1 MSEQQQQR
9 RRGLPGLRPLTDAW
23 NRAASA
29 IARAGRRAGDAAQ
42 PVVRALARRADP
54 VLRTVSPL
62 GWVAIGAVLL
72 GGPLGWR
79 FGWIELRTLTVLLI
93 VVLLVAVA
101 FTFGRWNY
109 DAAIELGTR
118 RIRVGQTALGRVVLR
133 NTSPRPAGSS
143 ILELP
148 VGRNVAAF
156 RVPRLAAGEE
166 HEEVFQIPGRRRSV
180 IRVGPVRAVRTDP
193 LRLLHRQRQWTEPV
207 ELFIHPE
214 IVRLEAVAL
223 GFLKD
228 VEGVTTQN
236 LSSSDV
242 SFHALRE
249 YVPGDDRRSI
259 HWRTTARVGKL
270 MVRQFEETMRSHLL
284 IVLSLD
290 PDSYR
295 DAADFELAVSCA
307 ASLAY
312 ASLSEERAVTI
323 HTALE
328 TLSFPNAVI
337 MLDQLARLEL
347 SRAGGASLR
356 EVALDGARRVPDASV
371 AAIVTG
377 AVEPA
382 ELRGAQLAMPP
393 EVATFALRCDQTLTT
408 SRRRASNLIVLDVPT
423 LADLPGGV
431 RSLR

>member
-1 MSEQQQQR
+1 M
-9 RRGLPGLRPLTDAW
+9 
-23 NRAASA
+23 
-29 IARAGRRAGDAAQ
+29 GR
-42 PVVRALARRADP
+42 
-54 VLRTVSPL
+54 
-62 GWVAIGAVLL
+62 
-72 GGPLGWR
+72 
-79 FGWIELRTLTVLLI
+79 
-93 VVLLVAVA
+93 
-101 FTFGRWNY
+101 
-109 DAAIELGTR
+109 
-118 RIRVGQTALGRVVLR
+118 RVVLR

-323 HTALE
+323 HTAQE
-328 TLSFPNAVI
+328 TLSVPTAVI

>member
-1 MSEQQQQR
+1 MSDEQQR
-9 RRGLPGLRPLTDAW
+9 RQTLGSGVRHLIDAGGQLGSVLRRAGQRVGEALRPIT
-23 NRAASA
+23 RA
-29 IARAGRRAGDAAQ
+29 IARRTD
-42 PVVRALARRADP
+42 PVV
-54 VLRTVSPL
+54 RTVSPL
-62 GWVAIGAVLL
+62 GWVVIGSLL
-72 GGPLGWR
+72 VGGALGWR
-79 FGWIELRTLTVLLI
+79 YGWIELRTLAVLLLI
-93 VVLLVAVA
+93 LLLVAVA

-109 DAAIELGTR
+109 DAAIELGNR
-118 RIRVGQTALGRVVLR
+118 RIRVGQTALGRVVLH
-133 NTSPRPAGSS
+133 NTSGRPAASS

-180 IRVGPVRAVRTDP
+180 VRIGPVRAVRTDP
-193 LRLLHRQRQWTEPV
+193 LRLLHRQRQWTDPV

-290 PDSYR
+290 PESYR
-295 DAADFELAVSCA
+295 DPADFELAVSCA

-323 HTALE
+323 HTAHD
-328 TLSFPNAVI
+328 TLSFPHAVV
-337 MLDQLARLEL
+337 MLDQLSRLEL
-347 SRAGGASLR
+347 SRGGSSTLR
-356 EVALDGARRVPDASV
+356 EVALEGARRVPDASV
-371 AAIVTG
+371 AAIITG
-377 AVEPA
+377 GVEPA

-393 EVATFALRCDQTLTT
+393 EVATFALRCDATLTT